1 MKKLYRTAA
10 LLLLATI
17 FLSGCSML
25 TARGRQE
32 RAYQR
37 YVSKSSHGRVK
48 QQKLFADRGKTMPV
62 THPDEPMM
70 PTEPMMTTE
79 TVGPESMGDG
89 SGQ

>member
-1 MKKLYRTAA
+1 MKTLYPVAA

-17 FLSGCSML
+17 WLSGCSML
-25 TARGRQE
+25 TAQGRQE

-37 YVSKSSHGRVK
+37 YVAKSSHGRVK
-48 QQKLFADRGKTMPV
+48 QQKLFAKRGETMPV

-70 PTEPMMTTE
+70 ATEPMMTTE
-79 TVGPESMGDG
+79 TNGPESMGDG